1 MIEPSHLKIMIA
13 LHETGTLTQAA
24 DALCLTQS
32 ALSHQ
37 IRYLEKK
44 LNVKLW
50 QRFGRRLR
58 LTAAG
63 ELLLQTAKKVMPAL
77 LQTELALKAMGDGVQ
92 GLLRIGVECFPCN
105 EWLTQVVAHSLQR
118 QPNVDIDII
127 RQFHFSGIEGLI
139 NHHLDLLITPDKID
153 HKLLQHHPLFDYEQV
168 LVVSANH
175 PLAKQTHVLA
185 TQLQSEVLFTFPIE
199 KQRLDIYQ
207 QFLWPEKVQ
216 PKGHKQIESLAIML
230 QMVEYQRGVC
240 VLPEWLADSS
250 SEQYSVKKLR
260 LGKEGI
266 YKTLYAMVKKQ
277 DQQIPYINKFI
288 ELGKES
294 AVVARFME

>member
-1 MIEPSHLKIMIA
+1 MIA

-105 EWLTQVVAHSLQR
+105 EWLTQVVAHSLQS
-118 QPNVDIDII
+118 QPNIDIDII
-127 RQFHFSGIEGLI
+127 KQFNFSGIEGLI
-139 NHHLDLLITPDKID
+139 NHHLDLLITPDIID
-153 HKLLQHHPLFDYEQV
+153 HKLLQYYPLFDYEQV
-168 LVVSANH
+168 LVVAEEH
-175 PLAKQTHVLA
+175 PLAQQTHVLA
-185 TQLQSEVLFTFPIE
+185 AQLQSEVLFTFPIE

-250 SEQYSVKKLR
+250 SEQYRVKKLR

-277 DQQIPYINKFI
+277 DQHITYINKFI

-294 AVVARFME
+294 AVVARFVK

>member
-1 MIEPSHLKIMIA
+1 MIEPSHLKIMLA
-13 LHETGTLTQAA
+13 LHEKGTLTQAA

-50 QRFGRRLR
+50 QRYGRRLR

-63 ELLLQTAKKVMPAL
+63 ELLLQTAKKVLPTL
-77 LQTELALKAMGDGVQ
+77 LQTEQALKAMGDGVE

-127 RQFHFSGIEGLI
+127 RQFHFSGIEGLL
-139 NHHLDLLITPDKID
+139 NHHVDLLITPDKID
-153 HKLLQHHPLFDYEQV
+153 HKLLQHYPLFDYEQV
-168 LVVSANH
+168 LLVSDKH
-175 PLAKQTHVLA
+175 PLAKQRDVSA
-185 TQLQSEVLFTFPIE
+185 EQLQSEVLFTFPIE

-207 QFLWPEKVQ
+207 QFLWPAKVQ

-250 SEQYSVKKLR
+250 SEQYGVKKLR
-260 LGKEGI
+260 LGNKGI
-266 YKTLYAMVKKQ
+266 HKTLYAMIKKQ
-277 DQQIPYINKFI
+277 DQSITYINNFI
-288 ELGKES
+288 EFGKKN
-294 AVVARFME
+294 ALAPRFTE